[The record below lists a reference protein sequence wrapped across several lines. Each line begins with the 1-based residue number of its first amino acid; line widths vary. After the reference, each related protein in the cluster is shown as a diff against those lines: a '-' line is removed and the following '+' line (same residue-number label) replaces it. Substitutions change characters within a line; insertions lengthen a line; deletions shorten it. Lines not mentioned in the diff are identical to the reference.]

1 MISVN
6 YYFNMGMWKQY
17 FQRVLVNKILNSRE
31 FIGNKNEE
39 KKIRELWFRVL
50 KRFFNLVILL
60 SNVFL
65 DFLSFYIFIQ
75 KMRIF
80 FIFEL

>member
-6 YYFNMGMWKQY
+6 YYFNMGMRKQY